1 MCCDALKIVFTVF
14 LMLKNDEVFWETK
27 LFQTAGET
35 TQRHNTPIKSHIKM
49 HVPEMCL
56 RRFSAFLN
64 GKENR
69 HSLIKEPQTMYK
81 GA

>member
-1 MCCDALKIVFTVF
+1 MWCLKKYFAFF
-14 LMLKNDEVFWETK
+14 LILNNDEVTK

-69 HSLIKEPQTMYK
+69 HSLIKEPQIMYK
-81 GA
+81 EGA